1 MSRAHHKSHI
11 NNDSNMHGQ
20 NSIGFNIFR
29 FRMRIS
35 HEELLEESLGLKGLE
50 FSVYSSQLEA
60 NGFNIAVLGFGTSG
74 FGPALRSEGKWSHF
88 NSDCGKYGDAKNRCS
103 RVNHEDGRTG
113 F

>member
-1 MSRAHHKSHI
+1 MAGSALQAQEAPISEEARSARGLVREESRAHHKSHNI

-60 NGFNIAVLGFGTSG
+60 FLFQRLQHSSAGVWYIRVWAGTQ
-74 FGPALRSEGKWSHF
+74 
-88 NSDCGKYGDAKNRCS
+88 
-103 RVNHEDGRTG
+103 V
-113 F
+113 